1 MRHLSICPEGSHE
14 TGTKYAFIKETTR
27 AFTTYKGLENTKA
40 MIKVYLGTKD
50 HDVISSHSGK
60 SLLCTLRWKPRL
72 KVLGDAV
79 LTFVSES
86 K

>member
-27 AFTTYKGLENTKA
+27 AFKTYQGLENTKA
-40 MIKVYLGTKD
+40 MIKVYLRTKD

-60 SLLCTLRWKPRL
+60 SLWCTLRWKPRL

>member
-1 MRHLSICPEGSHE
+1 MRYLSIFPEGSHE
-14 TGTKYAFIKETTR
+14 TGTKLAFIKETTR
-27 AFTTYKGLENTKA
+27 AFKTYKGLENTKT

-50 HDVISSHSGK
+50 RDVISSHNGK
-60 SLLCTLRWKPRL
+60 SLLCTLRWKPRM

-79 LTFVSES
+79 LTFVSET